1 MNPFGIDFG
10 TTNSVLAQW
19 NGTAVEVLPI
29 DSPPVSRRKR
39 SSSDALPDAVCS
51 RSSAMVP

>member
-19 NGTAVEVLPI
+19 NGTEAEVLTIIRCGLRSERPPQ
-29 DSPPVSRRKR
+29 SPR
-39 SSSDALPDAVCS
+39 
-51 RSSAMVP
+51 